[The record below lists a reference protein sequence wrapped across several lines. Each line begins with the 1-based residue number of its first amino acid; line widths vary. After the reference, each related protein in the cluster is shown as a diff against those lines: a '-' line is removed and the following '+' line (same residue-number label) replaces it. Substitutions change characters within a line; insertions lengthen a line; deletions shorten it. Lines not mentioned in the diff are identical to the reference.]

1 MRLMLLL
8 PSELLINLEVKSV
21 TAEAPDGSFCL
32 LPRHIDYVSA
42 LAPGIVAYTTADGE
56 EHFVAVDEG
65 ILVKCGPEVSISVR
79 NAVRHDVLEELRE
92 SVDQIFRRQDE
103 REQQARTAMLRLEA
117 GLVQQFVR
125 LGEGGHG

>member
-1 MRLMLLL
+1 VRLKLLL
-8 PSELLINLEVKSV
+8 PSEVLIDLAVTSV
-21 TAEAPDGSFCL
+21 TAESPDGSFCL

-42 LAPGIVAYTTADGE
+42 LVPGIVAYTTGDDT

-79 NAVRHDVLEELRE
+79 NAIQHDSLESLRQ
-92 SVDQIFRRQDE
+92 SVDQTFRRRDE
-103 REQQARTAMLRLEA
+103 RDRTARTAMNRLEA

>member
-1 MRLMLLL
+1 MMLKLLL

-42 LAPGIVAYTTADGE
+42 LAPGIVAYTTKDGA

-79 NAVRHDVLEELRE
+79 NAVRHDSLEALRE
-92 SVDQIFRRQDE
+92 SVDQTFRRQDD
-103 REQQARTAMLRLEA
+103 REQQARMAMLRLEA